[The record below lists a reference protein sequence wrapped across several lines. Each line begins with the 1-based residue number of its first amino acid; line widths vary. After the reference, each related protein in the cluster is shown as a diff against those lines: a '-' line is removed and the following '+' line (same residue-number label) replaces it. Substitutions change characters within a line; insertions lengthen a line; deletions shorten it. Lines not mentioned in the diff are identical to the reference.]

1 MKQGEKMIIETQI
14 LNELEHKGR
23 NKFGKHSGFILGLD
37 NGFMDFHFVTMLHM
51 YTHTQTRFTW

>member
-1 MKQGEKMIIETQI
+1 MIIETQI